1 MEGGKHQKILKQT
14 AIYFLITTLVLIP
27 FGTAAFAQGQGSE
40 DVDIRGK
47 MVVDALIIRPLGI
60 VSTVLGTT
68 LFLVSLP
75 FSAMGGN
82 VKEAREKLMV
92 EPARFTFKR
101 PLGEF

>member
-1 MEGGKHQKILKQT
+1 MQKILKQT

-27 FGTAAFAQGQGSE
+27 FGTAAFAQEQEPGNA
-40 DVDIRGK
+40 DVRGK
-47 MVVDALIIRPLGI
+47 MVADVLIVRPLGI
-60 VSTVLGTT
+60 VSTILGTA

-82 VKEAREKLMV
+82 VNEARQKLVV
-92 EPARFTFKR
+92 EPGRFTFKR

>member
-1 MEGGKHQKILKQT
+1 MQKIFKQT

-40 DVDIRGK
+40 DADIRGK
-47 MVVDALIIRPLGI
+47 MVVDILIIRPLGI
-60 VSTVLGTT
+60 VSTILGTT

-82 VKEAREKLMV
+82 VNEAKQKLMV